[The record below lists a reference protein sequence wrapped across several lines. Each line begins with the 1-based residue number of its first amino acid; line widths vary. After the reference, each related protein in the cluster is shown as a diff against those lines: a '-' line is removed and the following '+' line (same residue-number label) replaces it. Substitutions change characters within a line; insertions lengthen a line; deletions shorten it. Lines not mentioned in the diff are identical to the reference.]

1 MAQSPKI
8 TKQETGVAL
17 VAHLSW
23 FFDFSWFNEQNV
35 QQLCKAEQQRHK
47 AEQQA
52 HKSEQQHHKSAVVGV
67 GGVGLHSGTSL
78 ACAVCLGIYRDPK
91 FLPCYHT
98 FCASCVQDWAGHH
111 SGGTFPCPSCRKMT
125 SLPAGGVAALQ
136 GNFYI
141 GADDLERARKGNQC
155 PVHSQKELEFFCVP
169 CDKAICI
176 NCKLTDHESH
186 KTQDLN
192 KTLELRKKELP
203 GEKSRVQKALAEL
216 AQQVEG
222 VRRELQLLQ
231 DQKAAVEATIHARHT
246 MLIATANKARDKELT
261 SLQTLNTE
269 LEGGLAADL
278 AHLQKN
284 LDEVRKLDQQ
294 LKQAINSGADL
305 ELLTLAKEMKDGKGN
320 RQSIQLLTSVQRRA
334 TGHLELKLDNSSDAV
349 LTQMLHFIGSVR
361 KVQKD

>member
-1 MAQSPKI
+1 M
-8 TKQETGVAL
+8 
-17 VAHLSW
+17 
-23 FFDFSWFNEQNV
+23 
-35 QQLCKAEQQRHK
+35 QQQHKAEQQRHKAEQQQHK

-52 HKSEQQHHKSAVVGV
+52 HKSEQQHHKSAVASVGS
-67 GGVGLHSGTSL
+67 VGLHSGSSL

-91 FLPCYHT
+91 FLPCHHT
-98 FCASCVQDWAGHH
+98 FCASCVQDWAGRH
-111 SGGTFPCPSCRKMT
+111 SGSTFPCPTCRRMT

-141 GADDLERARKGNQC
+141 SADDLERARKGNQC
-155 PVHSQKELEFFCVP
+155 PVHGQKELEFFCVP

-186 KTQDLN
+186 RTQDLD
-192 KTLELRKKELP
+192 KALELRKKELP
-203 GEKSRVQKALAEL
+203 GERARVQKALAEL

-231 DQKAAVEATIHARHT
+231 YQKAAVEAAIHARHA

-261 SLQTLNTE
+261 LLQTLNTE

-278 AHLQKN
+278 ACLQKN
-284 LDEVRKLDQQ
+284 LNEVRKLDQQ
-294 LKQAINSGADL
+294 LEQAIKGGTDPA
-305 ELLTLAKEMKDGKGN
+305 LLTLAKEMRDGKGS
-320 RQSIQLLTSVQRRA
+320 RQSIQQLTSVQRRA
-334 TGHLELKLDNSSDAV
+334 TGQLELKHDDNSDDV

-361 KVQKD
+361 KV